1 MPTLVRLEA
10 IWRSSNCL
18 PLTFISYP
26 LSLKFFGSFARHSH
40 LQGMALTSA
49 ACSETFKQFCHAQ
62 DMALPHPSIQD
73 NHLKSQ
79 AAQPALSSNS
89 LMFGWVLACRLLL
102 ARGFAGQ
109 NQNDGKPHPRAAA

>member
-1 MPTLVRLEA
+1 MPILVLLEA
-10 IWRSSNCL
+10 IWLSSNCL

-62 DMALPHPSIQD
+62 DMALPYPSIQD

-79 AAQPALSSNS
+79 ASQPALSSNS
-89 LMFGWVLACRLLL
+89 LMFGWVPTCRLHLGW
-102 ARGFAGQ
+102 GFAGQ
-109 NQNDGKPHPRAAA
+109 NDGKTHPRAAA